1 MYVAQDRFSLT
12 LAFEPARAPAWNAGD
27 APAARLLEALRAHP
41 GRVTGLRARAVSKT
55 KIVLSFRAAG
65 TDGSRPPAAR
75 A

>member
-1 MYVAQDRFSLT
+1 LKRYGRT
-12 LAFEPARAPAWNAGD
+12 
-27 APAARLLEALRAHP
+27 P

-75 A
+75 AYLVKQSSRPIRGARAFSRAQTATARTP